1 MYVCIY
7 IYCIFARTAPEL
19 FRLLTC
25 AGNNNKLTT
34 CAGKFKILAT
44 ISGTVEKRLKVYR
57 CN

>member
-1 MYVCIY
+1 MY
-7 IYCIFARTAPEL
+7 IYYIFARTVAEL
-19 FRLLTC
+19 FRPLTC

-44 ISGTVEKRLKVYR
+44 ISGTVEKRLKAYR